1 MKPQAAKNDPPK
13 PKLEVTKPPR
23 KNDAI
28 EAHPS
33 TTQKAVAKSATRK
46 NAAQK
51 ARNLYL
57 FCLISLE
64 NMHFVK

>member
-13 PKLEVTKPPR
+13 PKLEVTKAPR

-51 ARNLYL
+51 ARN